1 MARHFADIF
10 SFYFVVRSDRGWLAG
25 PNRLGSGPTGGVSP
39 LMALGPPATID
50 LLFQTNDAL
59 FPEMQTTPL
68 LKIYP
73 LQKFFCYVISAI
85 PAAIACDVYA
95 YYS

>member
-1 MARHFADIF
+1 MLATMARHFADLF
-10 SFYFVVRSDRGWLAG
+10 SFWFAVRSDRGWLAG

-39 LMALGPPATID
+39 LMALGPPATVD

-68 LKIYP
+68 LKI
-73 LQKFFCYVISAI
+73 
-85 PAAIACDVYA
+85 
-95 YYS
+95 